1 MSFGGGGSGSGTT
14 TTTQATQPYG
24 PAEPA
29 LGQIISE
36 AGQIYGQGP
45 MAAGYVPP
53 SDQTMQ
59 GLATQETMA
68 NAANQQILGTIQGQ
82 YTNPFLS
89 PLIQQSAQDVYSSVA
104 GQFSGQGRTP
114 TSPMAQ
120 QAVIGQV
127 AQKALPYA
135 FGQLERERGRQLQT
149 ARAVPSLTAVGGS
162 LEDIQ
167 RQQQMGPQASLA
179 QYYNTIAPIAYG
191 LPTQQASSQAP
202 GANPMG
208 MAAGGALT
216 GAALGGSLFEK
227 GMTLPGVGSISGGM
241 GGALLGGLGGL
252 LGGLL

>member
-1 MSFGGGGSGSGTT
+1 MSFGGGSSGGTT
-14 TTTQATQPYG
+14 STIQQAQPYA

-53 SDQTMQ
+53 TQQTLQ
-59 GLATQETMA
+59 GIAAQEQIA
-68 NAANQQILGTIQGQ
+68 QAANQQVLGTIQGQ

-89 PLIQQSAQDVYSSVA
+89 PLIAQSAQDVYSNVA
-104 GQFSGQGRTP
+104 GQFSGMGRTP

-149 ARAVPSLTAVGGS
+149 AQAVPSLTAVGGT
-162 LEDIQ
+162 LEDIT

-191 LPTQQASSQAP
+191 LPTQQQTQQVPPPNA
-202 GANPMG
+202 MG
-208 MAAGGALT
+208 MAGGGAMMGAAMGNMMFPGGSGALYGAAAGGL
-216 GAALGGSLFEK
+216 S
-227 GMTLPGVGSISGGM
+227 
-241 GGALLGGLGGL
+241 GL

>member
-14 TTTQATQPYG
+14 TTTQATQAYG

-45 MAAGYVPP
+45 TAAGYVPP

-59 GLATQETMA
+59 GLATQEAMA

-127 AQKALPYA
+127 AQKAMPYA
-135 FGQLERERGRQLQT
+135 FGQLERERARQLQT
-149 ARAVPSLTAVGGS
+149 ARAVPSLTAVGGT
-162 LEDIQ
+162 LENIQ
-167 RQQQMGPQASLA
+167 REQQMAPQDALS
-179 QYYNTIAPIAYG
+179 QYYNTIAPIAFG
-191 LPTQQASSQAP
+191 LPTQQTGSQAP

-216 GAALGGSLFEK
+216 GAALGSNLFGD
-227 GMTLPGVGSISGGM
+227 GMNLFGKQMSGGM